1 MRKRFSAAMALAL
14 SCAMVLTACSGGS
27 KPAETTAAAAADTTA
42 AAAETTAAAAAA
54 PSGDAQKLTM
64 GTGGTTGTYYA
75 FGGVIAN
82 VLNSKDIGVNI
93 NVQST
98 GASKANI
105 YLVNDGEAD
114 LAIVQ
119 NDVMDYAYN
128 GTDLFAEEGA
138 AKDFTTV
145 AALYA
150 EVCQIVSSG
159 DIKSVADL
167 KGKRVSVGDAG
178 SGVEFNARQIL
189 EAYDISFDD
198 IQVNNL
204 GFGDSADALKD
215 GKIDA
220 FFCTAGAPTT
230 AIVELATTNAI
241 NLLEIDDEH
250 AKKLADAHPF
260 YTTYAIPGGSY
271 KGVDDDVQTV
281 AIKATLIASPKL
293 SEETVYNLTK
303 AIFDNKD
310 ESASTHA
317 KGEELDLEY
326 AVSGISV
333 PFHPGAE
340 KYFKEVGAIK

>member
-119 NDVMDYAYN
+119 NDVMDMLTTELTSSQKKAQQKISQQLQPS
-128 GTDLFAEEGA
+128 TLRFARSYPPA
-138 AKDFTTV
+138 
-145 AALYA
+145 
-150 EVCQIVSSG
+150 
-159 DIKSVADL
+159 
-167 KGKRVSVGDAG
+167 
-178 SGVEFNARQIL
+178 
-189 EAYDISFDD
+189 IS
-198 IQVNNL
+198 NL
-204 GFGDSADALKD
+204 S
-215 GKIDA
+215 
-220 FFCTAGAPTT
+220 
-230 AIVELATTNAI
+230 
-241 NLLEIDDEH
+241 
-250 AKKLADAHPF
+250 
-260 YTTYAIPGGSY
+260 
-271 KGVDDDVQTV
+271 
-281 AIKATLIASPKL
+281 
-293 SEETVYNLTK
+293 LT
-303 AIFDNKD
+303 
-310 ESASTHA
+310 
-317 KGEELDLEY
+317 
-326 AVSGISV
+326 
-333 PFHPGAE
+333 
-340 KYFKEVGAIK
+340 

>member
-1 MRKRFSAAMALAL
+1 MKKSVALILAGAMALSL
-14 SCAMVLTACSGGS
+14 VACGGS
-27 KPAETTAAAAADTTA
+27 EPAPEAGG
-42 AAAETTAAAAAA
+42 EAA
-54 PSGDAQKLTM
+54 PEVVKMTM

-82 VLNSKDIGVNI
+82 VINSKDVGVEI

-105 YLVNDGEAD
+105 YLVHDGEAD

-119 NDVMDYAYN
+119 NDVMDYGYN
-128 GTDLFAEEGA
+128 GTDLFAAEGKA
-138 AKDFTTV
+138 DGFNTV

-150 EVCQIVSSG
+150 EVCQVVASK
-159 DIKSVADL
+159 DITSIEDL
-167 KGKRVSVGDAG
+167 KGMRVSVGDAG

-189 EAYDISFDD
+189 EAYGMTFDD

-204 GFGDSADALKD
+204 GFGDSSDALKD

-230 AIVELATTNAI
+230 AIVELATTNDI

-250 AKKLADAHPF
+250 AAKLAAAYPY
-260 YTTYAIPGGSY
+260 YTTYPIPGGSY
-271 KGVDDDVQTV
+271 KGIDEDVQTV
-281 AIKATLIASPKL
+281 VIKATLICSPDL
-293 SEETVYNLTK
+293 AEDTVYNLTK
-303 AIFDNKD
+303 AIFDNQA
-310 ESASTHA
+310 EIAAAHA
-317 KGEELDLEY
+317 KGQELSLEY
-326 AVSGISV
+326 ATTGISV

-340 KYFKEVGAIK
+340 RYFKEVGAL

>member
-1 MRKRFSAAMALAL
+1 M
-14 SCAMVLTACSGGS
+14 
-27 KPAETTAAAAADTTA
+27 
-42 AAAETTAAAAAA
+42 
-54 PSGDAQKLTM
+54 
-64 GTGGTTGTYYA
+64 
-75 FGGVIAN
+75 
-82 VLNSKDIGVNI
+82 NI

-293 SEETVYNLTK
+293 SEETVYNITK
-303 AIFDNKD
+303 AIFENKD
-310 ESASTHA
+310 EIAATHA
-317 KGEELDLEY
+317 KGEELDLDY

>member
-1 MRKRFSAAMALAL
+1 MKKKLTAFVALVLSAAMLL
-14 SCAMVLTACSGGS
+14 SGCGS
-27 KPAETTAAAAADTTA
+27 D
-42 AAAETTAAAAAA
+42 AAETTAAAAAETKAEAAATEAAA
-54 PSGDAQKLTM
+54 PSGDAVKLTM

-82 VLNSKDIGVNI
+82 VLNSKDVGVNI

-119 NDVMDYAYN
+119 NDVMDYGYN

-138 AKDFTTV
+138 ASEFATV
-145 AALYA
+145 GALYA
-150 EVCQIVSSG
+150 EVCQVVSTK
-159 DIKSVADL
+159 DITSIADL

-189 EAYDISFDD
+189 EAYGMTFEDIE
-198 IQVNNL
+198 VNNL
-204 GFGDSADALKD
+204 GFGDSSDALKD

-230 AIVELATTNAI
+230 AIVELSTTNDI
-241 NLLEIDDEH
+241 NLLAIDDEH
-250 AKKLADAHPF
+250 AAKLAEAYPY
-260 YTTYAIPGGSY
+260 YTTYPIPGGSY
-271 KGVDDDVQTV
+271 NGIDNDVQTV
-281 AIKATLIASPKL
+281 AIKATLIASPNL
-293 SEETVYNLTK
+293 AEDTVYNLTK
-303 AIFDNKD
+303 AIFDNQA
-310 ESASTHA
+310 EIAAAHA
-317 KGEELDLEY
+317 KGEELSLEY
-326 AVSGISV
+326 AVSGVSV

-340 KYFKEVGAIK
+340 KYYKEVGALK

>member
-42 AAAETTAAAAAA
+42 AAAETTAAAAA

-128 GTDLFAEEGA
+128 GTDSSQKKAQQKISQQLQP
-138 AKDFTTV
+138 
-145 AALYA
+145 LYA

-167 KGKRVSVGDAG
+167 KGREYPLVT
-178 SGVEFNARQIL
+178 Q
-189 EAYDISFDD
+189 
-198 IQVNNL
+198 
-204 GFGDSADALKD
+204 
-215 GKIDA
+215 
-220 FFCTAGAPTT
+220 AP
-230 AIVELATTNAI
+230 V
-241 NLLEIDDEH
+241 
-250 AKKLADAHPF
+250 
-260 YTTYAIPGGSY
+260 
-271 KGVDDDVQTV
+271 
-281 AIKATLIASPKL
+281 L
-293 SEETVYNLTK
+293 S
-303 AIFDNKD
+303 
-310 ESASTHA
+310 STHVRSSR
-317 KGEELDLEY
+317 LMT
-326 AVSGISV
+326 SPSMISRSTTSDSV
-333 PFHPGAE
+333 IPQMH
-340 KYFKEVGAIK
+340 

>member
-1 MRKRFSAAMALAL
+1 MKKKLTAFVALVLSAAMLL
-14 SCAMVLTACSGGS
+14 SGCGS
-27 KPAETTAAAAADTTA
+27 D
-42 AAAETTAAAAAA
+42 AAETTAAAAAETKAEAAATEAAA
-54 PSGDAQKLTM
+54 PSGDAVKLTM

-82 VLNSKDIGVNI
+82 VLNSKDVGVNI

-119 NDVMDYAYN
+119 NDVMDYGYN

-138 AKDFTTV
+138 ASEFATV
-145 AALYA
+145 GALYA
-150 EVCQIVSSG
+150 EVCQVVSTK
-159 DIKSVADL
+159 DITSIADL

-189 EAYDISFDD
+189 EAYGMTFEDIE
-198 IQVNNL
+198 VNNL
-204 GFGDSADALKD
+204 GFGDSSDALKD

-230 AIVELATTNAI
+230 AIVELSTTNDI
-241 NLLEIDDEH
+241 NLLAIDDEH
-250 AKKLADAHPF
+250 AAKLAEAYPY
-260 YTTYAIPGGSY
+260 YTTYPIPGGSY
-271 KGVDDDVQTV
+271 NGIDEDVQTV
-281 AIKATLIASPKL
+281 AIKATLIASPNL
-293 SEETVYNLTK
+293 AEDTVYNLTK
-303 AIFDNKD
+303 AIFENQA
-310 ESASTHA
+310 EIAAAHA
-317 KGEELDLEY
+317 KGEELSVEY
-326 AVSGISV
+326 AVSGVSV

-340 KYFKEVGAIK
+340 KYYKEVGALK

>member
-1 MRKRFSAAMALAL
+1 MKKKVSALLALAL
-14 SCAMVLTACSGGS
+14 GCSMMLTACSS
-27 KPAETTAAAAADTTA
+27 KPAETTAAADTTA
-42 AAAETTAAAAAA
+42 AAEDAGATEVTEAPAASGETV
-54 PSGDAQKLTM
+54 KMTM

-82 VLNSKDIGVNI
+82 VLNGKNVGVNI

-138 AKDFTTV
+138 ATGFNTV

-150 EVCQIVSSG
+150 EVCQVVSTG
-159 DIKSVADL
+159 DIQSIEDL

-189 EAYDISFDD
+189 EAYGISFDD
-198 IQVNNL
+198 IEVNNL
-204 GFGDSADALKD
+204 GFGDSADAIKD

-230 AIVELATTNAI
+230 AIVELATTNDI

-250 AKKLADAHPF
+250 AKILSDAHPF
-260 YTTYAIPGGSY
+260 YTTYPIPGGSY
-271 KGVDDDVQTV
+271 KGVDNDVQTV
-281 AIKATLIASPKL
+281 AIKATLICSPNL
-293 SEETVYNLTK
+293 DENTIYNLTK
-303 AIFDNKD
+303 ALFDNQA
-310 ESASTHA
+310 EIAAAHS
-317 KGEELDLEY
+317 KGEELNLEY
-326 AVSGISV
+326 AVTGISV

-340 KYFKEVGAIK
+340 KYFKEVGAIQ